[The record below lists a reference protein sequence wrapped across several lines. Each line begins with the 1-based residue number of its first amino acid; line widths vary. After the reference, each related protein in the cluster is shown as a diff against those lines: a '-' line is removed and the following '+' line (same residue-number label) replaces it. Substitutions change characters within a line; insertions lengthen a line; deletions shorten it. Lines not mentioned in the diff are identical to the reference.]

1 MQSLSSDILLST
13 ADSQLVQN
21 LDVNKLQN
29 SEPKQTENTR
39 SFGDYLSEEQNKI
52 DQNQKEEV
60 SKEEKSVEKNEKTQ
74 DEKKTEKSSE
84 DVKDSKKSVKTEKKH
99 NEKNPENEENLKLI
113 KNDET
118 SEKKSSKS
126 SKDDNKSV
134 DFSLYE
140 LKEDNKSLNIEEK
153 INLDVK
159 DISNI
164 KPEGSEKQQKITV
177 TDLRTKNQSENT
189 EKNSSVKTQVKF
201 TGEKS
206 AEISMDF
213 SEKMTAENMLS
224 ETTQN
229 TGAEKPNFQAMVSAQ
244 IQNSV
249 PDFVKTGSIILKDN
263 DKATINLVL
272 HPDEIGNIKVNLS
285 MDGKTLSG
293 HIIVATKE
301 ALEVFKDNAQTLR
314 EAFAKQ
320 GFDVSDF
327 NVSYNNNS
335 SSNSGNF
342 ENNWYQDTYSAKKAY
357 SSINYADENFETNFS
372 DVKLTDFYIN
382 IVA

>member
-13 ADSQLVQN
+13 ADSQLIQN

-29 SEPKQTENTR
+29 LEPKQTENTR
-39 SFGDYLSEEQNKI
+39 SFGEYLSEEQNKI

-60 SKEEKSVEKNEKTQ
+60 SKEEKPVEKNEKTQ

-113 KNDET
+113 KNNEASD
-118 SEKKSSKS
+118 KKSSKS
-126 SKDDNKSV
+126 SKDDKKSV

-140 LKEDNKSLNIEEK
+140 LKEDNKISDIEEK

-159 DISNI
+159 DISDI
-164 KPEGSEKQQKITV
+164 KTEGSEKQQKITV

-189 EKNSSVKTQVKF
+189 EKDSSVKTQVKF

-293 HIIVATKE
+293 HIIVASKE